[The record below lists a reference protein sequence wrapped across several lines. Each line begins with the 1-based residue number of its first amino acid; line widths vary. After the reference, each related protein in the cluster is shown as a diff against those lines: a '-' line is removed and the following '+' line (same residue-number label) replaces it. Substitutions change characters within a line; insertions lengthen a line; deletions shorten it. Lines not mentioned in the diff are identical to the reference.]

1 MTIADLIAVSI
12 AIIISCSMA
21 VYLGKRWQF
30 WFNFSLTGYYQ
41 IVYWTVVIMTGVS
54 IVLSRLSES
63 ISTYWLPLILNTVC
77 AIMICSVFVTLI
89 FDIGRWISKK
99 RLKPQLTTKVV
110 YILGICSLFYYG
122 HEMAM
127 EPSVVNYQVK
137 IDKRTKVNKLRIV
150 QLSDIHINDMTSS
163 DRIQHMVDKVN
174 QLNAD
179 FIVITGDT
187 LDRRLQPFTEK
198 GFDKQFQ
205 QFKSKYGTYIIFGN
219 HEYLNIKEEN
229 NHEQDIIN
237 AFKHANMRV
246 LKDDVV
252 HLDNVGITF
261 IGRDDF
267 SSSRYDIKRASLP
280 DLMMFSNTN
289 KPIILLD
296 HQPHNLDEPA
306 NLGVDLMIS
315 GHTHAGQVFPINLIE
330 KLIYK
335 NNYGI
340 YKNTKQHFTSIV
352 SSGFGFW
359 GPPIRLMTR
368 SEIVVIDVTF
378 DKKLPEFI
386 NFSS

>member
-1 MTIADLIAVSI
+1 MTIADLIAISI

-137 IDKRTKVNKLRIV
+137 IDKSAKVNKLRIV

-174 QLNAD
+174 QLDAD

-237 AFKHANMRV
+237 AFKHANMKV

-296 HQPHNLDEPA
+296 HQPHDLDEPA

>member
-1 MTIADLIAVSI
+1 MTIADLIAISI

-127 EPSVVNYQVK
+127 EPSIVNYQVK
-137 IDKRTKVNKLRIV
+137 IDKSAKVNKLRIV

-174 QLNAD
+174 QLDAD

-229 NHEQDIIN
+229 NHEEDIIN
-237 AFKHANMRV
+237 AFKHANMKV

-280 DLMMFSNTN
+280 DLMVFSNTN

-378 DKKLPEFI
+378 DKKLPELI

>member
-1 MTIADLIAVSI
+1 MTIADLIAISI

-252 HLDNVGITF
+252 HLDNVGVTF

-280 DLMMFSNTN
+280 DLMVFSNTN

-296 HQPHNLDEPA
+296 HQPHDLDEPA

>member
-1 MTIADLIAVSI
+1 MTIADLIAISI

-41 IVYWTVVIMTGVS
+41 IVYWTVVILTGVS

-77 AIMICSVFVTLI
+77 AIVICSVFVTLI

-137 IDKRTKVNKLRIV
+137 IDKSAKVNKLRIV

-174 QLNAD
+174 QLDAD

-237 AFKHANMRV
+237 AFKHANMKV

-280 DLMMFSNTN
+280 DLMVFSNTN

-296 HQPHNLDEPA
+296 HQPHDLDEPA

-378 DKKLPEFI
+378 DKKLPELI

>member
-163 DRIQHMVDKVN
+163 DRIQHMVDEVN
-174 QLNAD
+174 QLDAD

-237 AFKHANMRV
+237 AFKHANMKV

-267 SSSRYDIKRASLP
+267 FSSRYDIKRASLP

-378 DKKLPEFI
+378 DKKLPELI

>member
-1 MTIADLIAVSI
+1 MTIADLIAISI

-63 ISTYWLPLILNTVC
+63 ISTYWLPLTLNTVC

-127 EPSVVNYQVK
+127 EPSIVNYQVK
-137 IDKRTKVNKLRIV
+137 IDKSAKVNKLRIV

-174 QLNAD
+174 QLDAD

-198 GFDKQFQ
+198 GFDKKFQ

-237 AFKHANMRV
+237 AFKHANMKV

-280 DLMMFSNTN
+280 DLMVFSNTN

>member
-127 EPSVVNYQVK
+127 EPSIVNYQVK
-137 IDKRTKVNKLRIV
+137 IDKSAKVNKLRIV

-174 QLNAD
+174 QLDAD

-237 AFKHANMRV
+237 AFKHANMKV

-296 HQPHNLDEPA
+296 HQPHDLDEPA

>member
-1 MTIADLIAVSI
+1 MTIADLIAISI

-63 ISTYWLPLILNTVC
+63 LSTYWLPLILNTVC

-99 RLKPQLTTKVV
+99 RLKPQLSTKVV

-205 QFKSKYGTYIIFGN
+205 QLKSEYGTYIIFGN

-229 NHEQDIIN
+229 NHEEDIIN

-280 DLMMFSNTN
+280 DLMVFSNTN

-296 HQPHNLDEPA
+296 HQPHDLDEPA

-378 DKKLPEFI
+378 DEKPTEFF
-386 NFSS
+386 NFSM

>member
-1 MTIADLIAVSI
+1 MTIADLIAISI

-30 WFNFSLTGYYQ
+30 WFNFPLTGYYQ

-137 IDKRTKVNKLRIV
+137 IDKRAKVNKLRIV

-237 AFKHANMRV
+237 AFKHANMKV

-280 DLMMFSNTN
+280 DLMVFSNTN

-296 HQPHNLDEPA
+296 HQPHDLDEPA

-378 DKKLPEFI
+378 DKKLPELI

>member
-296 HQPHNLDEPA
+296 HQPHDLDEPA

>member
-99 RLKPQLTTKVV
+99 RLKPQLTAKVV

-127 EPSVVNYQVK
+127 EPSIVNYQVK
-137 IDKRTKVNKLRIV
+137 IDKSAKVNKLRIV

-163 DRIQHMVDKVN
+163 DRIQHMVDRVN
-174 QLNAD
+174 QLDAD

-237 AFKHANMRV
+237 AFKHANMKV

-280 DLMMFSNTN
+280 DLMVFSNTN

-296 HQPHNLDEPA
+296 HQPHDLDEPA

>member
-1 MTIADLIAVSI
+1 MTIADLIAISI

-30 WFNFSLTGYYQ
+30 WFNFPLTGYYQ

-137 IDKRTKVNKLRIV
+137 IDKRAKVNKLRIV

-205 QFKSKYGTYIIFGN
+205 QFKSNYGTYIIFGN

-237 AFKHANMRV
+237 AFKHANMKV

-280 DLMMFSNTN
+280 DLMVFSNTN

-296 HQPHNLDEPA
+296 HQPHDLDEPA

-378 DKKLPEFI
+378 DKKLPELI

>member
-127 EPSVVNYQVK
+127 ESSIVNYQVK
-137 IDKRTKVNKLRIV
+137 IDKSAKVNKLRIV

-174 QLNAD
+174 QLDAD

-237 AFKHANMRV
+237 AFKHANMKV

-296 HQPHNLDEPA
+296 HQPHDLDKPA

-378 DKKLPEFI
+378 DKKLPELI

>member
-1 MTIADLIAVSI
+1 MTIADLIAISI

-77 AIMICSVFVTLI
+77 AIVICSVFVTLI

-99 RLKPQLTTKVV
+99 RLKPQLITKVV

-137 IDKRTKVNKLRIV
+137 IDKSAKVNKLRIV
-150 QLSDIHINDMTSS
+150 QLSDIHINDMTSF

-174 QLNAD
+174 QLDAD

-237 AFKHANMRV
+237 AFKHANMKV

-280 DLMMFSNTN
+280 DLMVFSNTN

-296 HQPHNLDEPA
+296 HQPHDLDEPA

-378 DKKLPEFI
+378 DKELPEFI

>member
-1 MTIADLIAVSI
+1 MTIADLIAISI

-41 IVYWTVVIMTGVS
+41 IVYWTVVILTGVS

-110 YILGICSLFYYG
+110 YILGIFSLFYYG

-137 IDKRTKVNKLRIV
+137 IDKRAKVNKLRIV

-237 AFKHANMRV
+237 AFKHANMKV

-280 DLMMFSNTN
+280 DLMVFSNTN

-296 HQPHNLDEPA
+296 HQPHDLDEPA

-378 DKKLPEFI
+378 DKELPEFI

>member
-127 EPSVVNYQVK
+127 EPSIVNYQVK
-137 IDKRTKVNKLRIV
+137 IDKSAKVNKLRIV

-174 QLNAD
+174 QLDAD

-237 AFKHANMRV
+237 AFKHANMKV

-378 DKKLPEFI
+378 DKKLPELI

>member
-1 MTIADLIAVSI
+1 MTIADLIAISI

-41 IVYWTVVIMTGVS
+41 IVYWTVVILTGVS

-89 FDIGRWISKK
+89 FDIGCWISKK
-99 RLKPQLTTKVV
+99 RLKPQLTAKVV

-127 EPSVVNYQVK
+127 EPSIVNYQVK
-137 IDKRTKVNKLRIV
+137 IDKSAKVNKLRIV

-174 QLNAD
+174 QLDAD

-237 AFKHANMRV
+237 AFKHANMKV

-280 DLMMFSNTN
+280 DLMVFSNTN

-296 HQPHNLDEPA
+296 HQPHDLDEPA

-378 DKKLPEFI
+378 DKELPELI

>member
-1 MTIADLIAVSI
+1 MTIADLIAISI

-77 AIMICSVFVTLI
+77 AIMICSVFFTLI

-127 EPSVVNYQVK
+127 EPSIVNYQVK
-137 IDKRTKVNKLRIV
+137 IDKRAKVNKLRIV

-237 AFKHANMRV
+237 AFKHANMKV

-296 HQPHNLDEPA
+296 HQPHDLDEPA

-378 DKKLPEFI
+378 DKELPEFI

>member
-1 MTIADLIAVSI
+1 MTIADLIAISI

-41 IVYWTVVIMTGVS
+41 IVYWTVVIMIGVS

-127 EPSVVNYQVK
+127 EPSIVNYQVK
-137 IDKRTKVNKLRIV
+137 IDKSAKVNKLRIV

-174 QLNAD
+174 QLDAD

-237 AFKHANMRV
+237 AFKHANMKV

-252 HLDNVGITF
+252 HLDNVGVTF

-280 DLMMFSNTN
+280 DLMVFSNTN

-296 HQPHNLDEPA
+296 HQPHDLDEPA

-359 GPPIRLMTR
+359 GPPIRLMTH

>member
-137 IDKRTKVNKLRIV
+137 IDKSAKVNKLRIV
-150 QLSDIHINDMTSS
+150 QLSDIHINDMTSF

-174 QLNAD
+174 QLDAD

-237 AFKHANMRV
+237 AFKHANMKV

-280 DLMMFSNTN
+280 DLMVFSNTN

-296 HQPHNLDEPA
+296 HQPHDLDEPA

-378 DKKLPEFI
+378 DKELPEFI

>member
-1 MTIADLIAVSI
+1 MTIADLIAISI

-127 EPSVVNYQVK
+127 EPSIVNYQVK
-137 IDKRTKVNKLRIV
+137 IDKSAKVNKLRIV

-174 QLNAD
+174 QLDAD

-237 AFKHANMRV
+237 AFKHANMKV

-378 DKKLPEFI
+378 DKKLPELI

>member
-1 MTIADLIAVSI
+1 MTIADFIAISI

-41 IVYWTVVIMTGVS
+41 IVYWTVVIMIGVS

-89 FDIGRWISKK
+89 FDIGRWVSKK

-137 IDKRTKVNKLRIV
+137 IDKSAKVNKLRIV

-174 QLNAD
+174 QLDAD

-237 AFKHANMRV
+237 AFKHANMKV

-280 DLMMFSNTN
+280 DLMVFSNTN

-296 HQPHNLDEPA
+296 HQPHDLDEPA

-378 DKKLPEFI
+378 DKKLPELI

>member
-1 MTIADLIAVSI
+1 MTIADLMVVSI

-99 RLKPQLTTKVV
+99 RLKPQLTAKVV

-127 EPSVVNYQVK
+127 EPSIVNYQVK
-137 IDKRTKVNKLRIV
+137 IDKSAKVNKLRIV
-150 QLSDIHINDMTSS
+150 QLSDIHINDLTSS

-174 QLNAD
+174 QLDAD

-237 AFKHANMRV
+237 AFKHANMKV

-280 DLMMFSNTN
+280 DLMVFSNTN

-296 HQPHNLDEPA
+296 HQPHDLDELA

>member
-1 MTIADLIAVSI
+1 MTIADLIAISI

-77 AIMICSVFVTLI
+77 AIMICSLFVTLI

-127 EPSVVNYQVK
+127 EPSIVNYQVK
-137 IDKRTKVNKLRIV
+137 IDKSAKVNKLRIV

-163 DRIQHMVDKVN
+163 DRIQHMVDEVN
-174 QLNAD
+174 QLDAD

-237 AFKHANMRV
+237 AFKHANMKV

-378 DKKLPEFI
+378 DKELPEFI

>member
-137 IDKRTKVNKLRIV
+137 IDKSAKVNKLRIV

-174 QLNAD
+174 QLDAD

-237 AFKHANMRV
+237 AFKHANMKV

-280 DLMMFSNTN
+280 DLMVFSNTN

-296 HQPHNLDEPA
+296 HQPHDLDEPA

>member
-1 MTIADLIAVSI
+1 MTIADLIAISI

-127 EPSVVNYQVK
+127 EPSIVNYQVK
-137 IDKRTKVNKLRIV
+137 IDKSAKVNKLRIV

-174 QLNAD
+174 QLDAD

-237 AFKHANMRV
+237 AFKHANMKV

-378 DKKLPEFI
+378 DKELPEFI

>member
-1 MTIADLIAVSI
+1 MTITAFIAISI
-12 AIIISCSMA
+12 AIIISGLMA

-30 WFNFSLTGYYQ
+30 WFNFSLTSYYQ
-41 IVYWTVVIMTGVS
+41 IVYWTVVILAGLS
-54 IVLSRLSES
+54 IVLSRLSEN

-77 AIMICSVFVTLI
+77 AIMICSVFMSLI

-99 RLKPQLTTKVV
+99 RLKPQLATKVV
-110 YILGICSLFYYG
+110 YILGVFSLFYYG
-122 HEMAM
+122 HEMAI

-163 DRIQHMVDKVN
+163 DRIQDMVDKVN

-237 AFKHANMRV
+237 AFKHADMKV

-252 HLDNVGITF
+252 YLDNVGITF

-267 SSSRYDIKRASLP
+267 SSSNYDIKRASLS
-280 DLMMFSNTN
+280 DLIMFSNTDE
-289 KPIILLD
+289 PIILLD
-296 HQPHNLDEPA
+296 HQPHDLNEPA

-378 DKKLPEFI
+378 DEKPTEFF
-386 NFSS
+386 NFSM

>member
-1 MTIADLIAVSI
+1 MTIADLIAISI

-41 IVYWTVVIMTGVS
+41 IVYWTVVIMIGVS

-174 QLNAD
+174 QLDAD

-187 LDRRLQPFTEK
+187 LDSRLQPFTEK

-219 HEYLNIKEEN
+219 HEYLNIKEKN

-237 AFKHANMRV
+237 AFKHANMKV

-280 DLMMFSNTN
+280 DLIVFSNTN

-296 HQPHNLDEPA
+296 HQPHDLDEPA

>member
-1 MTIADLIAVSI
+1 MTIADLIAISI

-41 IVYWTVVIMTGVS
+41 IVYWTVVIMIGVS

-77 AIMICSVFVTLI
+77 AVMICSVFVTLI

-150 QLSDIHINDMTSS
+150 QLSDIHINDMTSF

-174 QLNAD
+174 QLDAD

-378 DKKLPEFI
+378 DKELPEFI

>member
-137 IDKRTKVNKLRIV
+137 IDKSAKVNKLRIV
-150 QLSDIHINDMTSS
+150 QLSDIHINDMTSF

-174 QLNAD
+174 QLDAD

-205 QFKSKYGTYIIFGN
+205 QLKSEYGTYIIFGN

-237 AFKHANMRV
+237 AFKHANMKV

-280 DLMMFSNTN
+280 DLMVFSNTN

-296 HQPHNLDEPA
+296 HQPHDLDEPA

>member
-127 EPSVVNYQVK
+127 EPSIVNYQVK
-137 IDKRTKVNKLRIV
+137 IDKSAKVNKLRIV

-163 DRIQHMVDKVN
+163 DRIQDMVDKVN

-237 AFKHANMRV
+237 AFKHANMKV

-378 DKKLPEFI
+378 DEKPTEFF
-386 NFSS
+386 NFSM

>member
-1 MTIADLIAVSI
+1 MTIADLIAISI

-137 IDKRTKVNKLRIV
+137 IDKSAKVNKLRIV

-174 QLNAD
+174 QLDAD

-237 AFKHANMRV
+237 AFKHANMKV

-280 DLMMFSNTN
+280 DLMVFSNTN

-296 HQPHNLDEPA
+296 HQPHDLDEPA

-378 DKKLPEFI
+378 DKELPELI

>member
-1 MTIADLIAVSI
+1 MTIADLIAISI

-137 IDKRTKVNKLRIV
+137 IDKSAKVNKLRIV

-174 QLNAD
+174 QLDAD

-237 AFKHANMRV
+237 AFKHANMKV

-280 DLMMFSNTN
+280 DLMVFSNTN

-296 HQPHNLDEPA
+296 HQPHDLDEPA

-378 DKKLPEFI
+378 DKELPEFI

>member
-163 DRIQHMVDKVN
+163 DRIQHMVDEVN
-174 QLNAD
+174 QLDAD

-237 AFKHANMRV
+237 AFKHANMKV

-378 DKKLPEFI
+378 DKELPEFI